1 MLRVEGLSVGYG
13 DAHVLGNIS
22 FQVREGEMTCILGPN
37 GAGKT
42 TLLRSIT
49 GLIPPASGKIWFLNE
64 EIQGMKTHQIVGL
77 GMTMIPEGRRLWPP
91 LSVRENLEMG
101 AYRVSERTTVEKRL
115 DWVFS
120 LFPHLADRKDQL
132 CGTLSGGEQQML
144 VVGRALMARPKLML
158 VDEASLGLAPLL
170 VEEIFRILKRINEEE
185 GVSILLV
192 EQNARAALSLAQH
205 GYVMDNGRI
214 VLDDTCEKLRQNADV
229 REFYMGL
236 SARGEAKS
244 YRNIKHYKRRKRWL
258 S

>member
-1 MLRVEGLSVGYG
+1 MLRVKGLSVGYG
-13 DAHVLGNIS
+13 DAHVLENIS

-49 GLIPPASGKIWFLNE
+49 GLIPPTSGKIWFLNE

-101 AYRVSERTTVEKRL
+101 AYRVSERTTVRKRL

-132 CGTLSGGEQQML
+132 CGTLSGGEQQM
-144 VVGRALMARPKLML
+144 VSIGRGLMTLPKLLLM
-158 VDEASLGLAPLL
+158 DEPSLGLAPLI
-170 VEEIFRILKRINEEE
+170 VQEMFKAIKKIVHS
-185 GVSILLV
+185 GTTILLV
-192 EQNARAALSLAQH
+192 EQNTQVALSSAYY
-205 GYVMDNGRI
+205 GYVLERGMI
-214 VLDDTCEKLRQNADV
+214 VLEGEVNFLR
-229 REFYMGL
+229 ETPH
-236 SARGEAKS
+236 
-244 YRNIKHYKRRKRWL
+244 IKHAYL
-258 S
+258 GL

>member
-49 GLIPPASGKIWFLNE
+49 GLISPASGKIWFLNE

-132 CGTLSGGEQQML
+132 CGTLSGGEQQM
-144 VVGRALMARPKLML
+144 VSIGRGLMTLPRLLLM
-158 VDEASLGLAPLL
+158 DEPSLGLAPLI
-170 VEEIFRILKRINEEE
+170 VREMFVAIKKIVHS
-185 GVSILLV
+185 GTTILLV
-192 EQNARAALSLAQH
+192 EQNTQVALSAAYY
-205 GYVMDNGRI
+205 GYVLERGMI
-214 VLDDTCEKLRQNADV
+214 VLEGEVNFLRETPHVKHA
-229 REFYMGL
+229 YLGL
-236 SARGEAKS
+236 
-244 YRNIKHYKRRKRWL
+244 
-258 S
+258 

>member
-1 MLRVEGLSVGYG
+1 MLRVKGLSVGYG
-13 DAHVLGNIS
+13 DAHVLENIS

-49 GLIPPASGKIWFLNE
+49 GLTPPTSGKIWFLNE

-132 CGTLSGGEQQML
+132 CGTLSGGEQQM
-144 VVGRALMARPKLML
+144 VSIGRGLMTLPKLLLM
-158 VDEASLGLAPLL
+158 DEPSLGLAPLI
-170 VEEIFRILKRINEEE
+170 VQEMFKAIKKIVHS
-185 GVSILLV
+185 GTTILLV
-192 EQNARAALSLAQH
+192 EQNTQVALSSAYY
-205 GYVMDNGRI
+205 GYVLERGMI
-214 VLDDTCEKLRQNADV
+214 VLEGEVNFLRETPHSSMPIWAFRHLGVEAPNAPV
-229 REFYMGL
+229 L
-236 SARGEAKS
+236 AS
-244 YRNIKHYKRRKRWL
+244 
-258 S
+258 

>member
-1 MLRVEGLSVGYG
+1 MLRVEDLSVGYG
-13 DAHVLGNIS
+13 DAHVLENIS

-49 GLIPPASGKIWFLNE
+49 GLIPPTSGKIWFLNE

-101 AYRVSERTTVEKRL
+101 AYRVSERTTVRKRL

-132 CGTLSGGEQQML
+132 CGTLSGGEQQM
-144 VVGRALMARPKLML
+144 VSIGRGLMTLPKLLLM
-158 VDEASLGLAPLL
+158 DEPSLGLAPLI
-170 VEEIFRILKRINEEE
+170 VQEMFKAIKKIVHS
-185 GVSILLV
+185 GTTILLV
-192 EQNARAALSLAQH
+192 EQNTQVALSSAYY
-205 GYVMDNGRI
+205 GYVLERGMI
-214 VLDDTCEKLRQNADV
+214 VLEGEVNFLR
-229 REFYMGL
+229 ETPH
-236 SARGEAKS
+236 
-244 YRNIKHYKRRKRWL
+244 IKHAYL
-258 S
+258 GL

>member
-1 MLRVEGLSVGYG
+1 MLRVEDLSVGYG
-13 DAHVLGNIS
+13 DAHVLENIS

-49 GLIPPASGKIWFLNE
+49 GLTPPTSGKIWFLNE

-101 AYRVSERTTVEKRL
+101 AYRVSERTTVRKRL

-132 CGTLSGGEQQML
+132 CGTLSGGEQQM
-144 VVGRALMARPKLML
+144 VSIGRGLMTLPKLLLM
-158 VDEASLGLAPLL
+158 DEPSLGLAPLI
-170 VEEIFRILKRINEEE
+170 VQEMFKAIKKIVHS
-185 GVSILLV
+185 GTTILLV
-192 EQNARAALSLAQH
+192 EQNTQVALSSAYY
-205 GYVMDNGRI
+205 GYVLERGMI
-214 VLDDTCEKLRQNADV
+214 VLEGEVNFLR
-229 REFYMGL
+229 ETPH
-236 SARGEAKS
+236 
-244 YRNIKHYKRRKRWL
+244 IKHAYL
-258 S
+258 GL

>member
-1 MLRVEGLSVGYG
+1 MLRIEGLSVGYG
-13 DAHVLGNIS
+13 DAHVIGNIS

-49 GLIPPASGKIWFLNE
+49 GLTPPTSGKIWFLNE

-132 CGTLSGGEQQML
+132 CGTLSGGEQQM
-144 VVGRALMARPKLML
+144 VSIGRGLMTLPKLLLM
-158 VDEASLGLAPLL
+158 DEPSLGLAPLI
-170 VEEIFRILKRINEEE
+170 VREMFEAIKKIVHS
-185 GVSILLV
+185 GTTILLV
-192 EQNARAALSLAQH
+192 EQNTQVALSAAH
-205 GYVMDNGRI
+205 YGYVLERGMI
-214 VLDDTCEKLRQNADV
+214 VLEGEVNFLR
-229 REFYMGL
+229 ETPH
-236 SARGEAKS
+236 
-244 YRNIKHYKRRKRWL
+244 IKHAYL
-258 S
+258 GI